1 MATEAGP
8 SGRDKFTSCRS
19 SPDSAS
25 AGAAKGTHDERVT
38 HAIEAAEVGNNEG
51 IADGHSQVQH
61 EKDPEAVVQYIVR
74 SA

>member
-38 HAIEAAEVGNNEG
+38 HAIEAAEVGYNEG
-51 IADGHSQVQH
+51 IDDEHSQVQH
-61 EKDPEAVVQYIVR
+61 EKDPEVVVQYIVR